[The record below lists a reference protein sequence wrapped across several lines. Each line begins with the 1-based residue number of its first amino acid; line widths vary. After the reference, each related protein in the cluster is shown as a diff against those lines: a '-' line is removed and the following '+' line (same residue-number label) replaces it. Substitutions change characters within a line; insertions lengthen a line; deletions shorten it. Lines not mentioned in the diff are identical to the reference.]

1 MKVAHFAS
9 LRTRLYLLVLL
20 TALPGWVLVFY
31 TASEQKQSA
40 VRAIHRDALRTA
52 RSAADQEAR
61 ILGEGRQVLIT
72 MADFFLENRDDPM
85 RCQHFFGRLL
95 NGSRGYANLGAV
107 GPDGEPICSARPLPA
122 GTNLS
127 RHHWFLR
134 AKEFRDFAMGGY
146 HLSSVGDEP
155 VLYLAE
161 PVLDETRQPVAVVFA
176 ALNLDWLNRLG
187 FSTLADLPDR
197 STFIQIDQDGVA
209 LSYDPQTREWSEKAP
224 VAIDILKDILN
235 RKSGVLEARG
245 TDGIPR
251 LFAFAPL
258 ASALNNRQ
266 IILIIAMPRA
276 VSFAAAN
283 RDLTR
288 NLGLLGA
295 VTLLA
300 LLFAWKGSEVFMLRQ
315 VRALAS
321 ASRRLAD
328 GDLSARTGRM
338 EGQDELSR
346 LSRTFDE
353 MALALESL
361 HAAEKM
367 AGEEIRQSRE
377 QLRRLTNHLQ
387 AVREE
392 ERTRIAR
399 ELHDQ
404 FGQTLS
410 VLKMDLAWLAKHLPG
425 PVEPSLQ
432 EKLAAMGS
440 VIDATLHVLHRV
452 CTELRPVILDDFG
465 LAAAIQWQTEDFQ
478 NRTGIACR
486 LVLDSEATSL
496 TREEST
502 AVFRIFQEILTNVVR
517 HAAAGE
523 VVIRLREEDNRLML
537 EVADDGKSITDAQI
551 DSPTSL
557 GLVGMRERVQA
568 LHGTIQFAGNT
579 LKGTRVTVSVPITG
593 RTVSHA

>member
-1 MKVAHFAS
+1 MKVAHFAR

-31 TASEQKQSA
+31 AASEQEQSA

-61 ILGEGRQVLIT
+61 ILAEARQVLVT
-72 MADFFLENRDDPM
+72 MADFFQENRDGPI
-85 RCQHFFGRLL
+85 RCQHFFERLL

-107 GPDGEPICSARPLPA
+107 GPDGAPICSARPLPA
-122 GTNLS
+122 GTNLAQ
-127 RHHWFLR
+127 RHWFQR
-134 AKEFRDFAMGGY
+134 AKAFRDFAMGGY
-146 HLSSVGDEP
+146 HLGSAADEL
-155 VLYLAE
+155 VLYLAQ
-161 PVLDETRQPVAVVFA
+161 PVLDETRRPVAVVFA

-187 FSTLADLPDR
+187 FSTLADLPEH
-197 STFIQIDQDGVA
+197 STVIQIDQTGVT
-209 LSYDPQTREWSEKAP
+209 LSYNPHTREWSEKAP
-224 VAIDILKDILN
+224 VTANILKDVLA

-245 TDGIPR
+245 TDGVPR

-258 ASALNNRQ
+258 ASSLNNRQ

-276 VSFAAAN
+276 VAFAAAN
-283 RDLTR
+283 RNLTR
-288 NLGLLGA
+288 NLSLLGA

-328 GDLSARTGRM
+328 GDLSARIGLA
-338 EGQDELSR
+338 EGQDELSQ

-367 AGEEIRQSRE
+367 AGEKIRQSRE
-377 QLRRLTNHLQ
+377 QLRHLTNHLQ
-387 AVREE
+387 KVREE

-404 FGQTLS
+404 FGQALS
-410 VLKMDLAWLAKHLPG
+410 VLKMDLAWLAKHRPG
-425 PVEPSLQ
+425 PDHFVQ
-432 EKLAAMGS
+432 TKLDAMGS
-440 VIDATLHVLHRV
+440 IIDATLHVLHRV

-465 LAAAIQWQTEDFQ
+465 LAAAIQWQAEDFQ
-478 NRTGIACR
+478 KRTGIACR

-502 AVFRIFQEILTNVVR
+502 TVFRIFQEILTNVLR

-523 VVIRLREEDNRLML
+523 VVIRLREEDDRLML
-537 EVADDGKSITDAQI
+537 EVADNGKGITDAQI

-557 GLVGMRERVQA
+557 GLVGMRERVYA
-568 LHGTIQFAGNT
+568 LDGTIQFAGNT
-579 LKGTRVTVSVPITG
+579 PQGTRVTVAVPIG
-593 RTVSHA
+593 GKAVSHA

>member
-40 VRAIHRDALRTA
+40 VRAIYRDTQRTA

-61 ILGEGRQVLIT
+61 ILGEARQVLIT
-72 MADFFLENRDDPM
+72 MADFFLENRDDPI
-85 RCQHFFGRLL
+85 RCQHFFERLL

-107 GPDGEPICSARPLPA
+107 GPDGEPIFSARPLPA

-146 HLSSVGDEP
+146 HLSSTNEP
-155 VLYLAE
+155 VLFLAE
-161 PVLDETRQPVAVVFA
+161 PVLDKTRKPVAVVFA

-187 FSTLADLPDR
+187 FSTLIDLPDR
-197 STFIQIDQDGVA
+197 STVIQIDQAGVT
-209 LSYDPQTREWSEKAP
+209 LSYDPHTGEWSEKAP
-224 VAIDILKDILN
+224 VNADILKNVLA
-235 RKSGVLEARG
+235 RESGVLEAKG
-245 TDGIPR
+245 ADGVPR

-258 ASALNNRQ
+258 ASSLNNRQ

-276 VSFAAAN
+276 VAFAAAN
-283 RDLTR
+283 RNLTR
-288 NLGLLGA
+288 NLSLLGA

-300 LLFAWKGSEVFMLRQ
+300 LLIAWKGSEVFMLRQ
-315 VRALAS
+315 VRAMSS

-328 GDLSARTGRM
+328 GDLSARIGLV
-338 EGQDELSR
+338 EGQDELSQ

-377 QLRRLTNHLQ
+377 QLRHLTNHLQ
-387 AVREE
+387 EVREE

-404 FGQTLS
+404 FGQALS
-410 VLKMDLAWLAKHLPG
+410 VLKMDLAWLAKHRPG
-425 PVEPSLQ
+425 PDHFVQ
-432 EKLAAMGS
+432 TKLDAMGS
-440 VIDATLHVLHRV
+440 IIDATLHVLHRV

-478 NRTGIACR
+478 SRTGIACD
-486 LVLDSEATSL
+486 LILESEAENL
-496 TREEST
+496 TQEEST
-502 AVFRIFQEILTNVVR
+502 AVFRIFQEILTNVAR
-517 HAAAGE
+517 HAAASE
-523 VVIRLREEDNRLML
+523 VVIRLREEDDRLML
-537 EVADDGKSITDAQI
+537 EVADNGKGITDALI
-551 DSPTSL
+551 DSATSL
-557 GLVGMRERVQA
+557 GLVGMRERVYA
-568 LHGTIQFAGNT
+568 LDGTIQFAGNT
-579 LKGTRVTVSVPITG
+579 PKGTRVTVAVPIAG
-593 RTVSHA
+593 RTVSYA